1 MDTFDLKAYLKENY
15 LFEEDTNI
23 PDNILKLVAKTVN
36 QPVDKVEK
44 IVTGK
49 EEVTEEEL
57 NEVGTMTAITI
68 AGLIPAA
75 MEAIGGLSNWIARN
89 TGKNPQQ
96 IAKLKKINKAIEEKE
111 EYIKKLDK
119 KDSKKEFIERDRLK
133 KLIKQRDDEWGSDFG
148 QWMKK
153 KGHDL
158 HHVYT
163 WPIRKLLQGISLI
176 KRFFKKDS
184 KLKDPKYREKVAN
197 VLYAI
202 TMAIVAGVG
211 ILSHLGHLH
220 GVAAVS
226 TTIADGVKEGK
237 SIKDIVKA
245 IDLAI

>member
-57 NEVGTMTAITI
+57 NEVVMTAITI
-68 AGLIPAA
+68 AGLIPTI

-89 TGKNPQQ
+89 TGNS
-96 IAKLKKINKAIEEKE
+96 EKE
-111 EYIKKLDK
+111 WAQLRKMNDLIEKKKELVKKLDK
-119 KDSKKEFIERDRLK
+119 ANDKKNEDKQRRILAQ
-133 KLIKQRDDEWGSDFG
+133 LIKDRDNRFGSDFG
-148 QWMKK
+148 QWMKSA
-153 KGHDL
+153 GHKL
-158 HHVYT
+158 HKTYV
-163 WPIRKLLQGISLI
+163 WPIKKLLQGIA
-176 KRFFKKDS
+176 FFQKKGS
-184 KLKDPKYREKVAN
+184 RLKDPIFRERVAN
-197 VLYAI
+197 ILYAA
-202 TMAIVAGVG
+202 TMAGIAGIG
-211 ILSHLGHLH
+211 ILSHLGHLN

-237 SIKDIVKA
+237 SIADIIKG
-245 IDLAI
+245 IGLLI

>member
-1 MDTFDLKAYLKENY
+1 MDTFDLKKYLTENY

-57 NEVGTMTAITI
+57 NEAVMAAVTI
-68 AGLIPAA
+68 VGLIPTM

-133 KLIKQRDDEWGSDFG
+133 KLIKLRDDTWGSDFG
-148 QWMKK
+148 QWIKS
-153 KGHDL
+153 KGHKL
-158 HHVYT
+158 HKAYV
-163 WPIRKLLQGISLI
+163 WPIKKLLQGIA
-176 KRFFKKDS
+176 FFQKKGS
-184 KLKDPKYREKVAN
+184 KLKDPKHREKVAN
-197 VLYAI
+197 MLYAI
-202 TMAIVAGVG
+202 TMAMVAGIGV
-211 ILSHLGHLH
+211 LSHLGHLH
-220 GVAAVS
+220 GVTAVS
-226 TTIADGVKEGK
+226 ITIADGVKEGK
-237 SIKDIVKA
+237 SIADIVKS
-245 IDLAI
+245 IDLDT

>member
-57 NEVGTMTAITI
+57 NEAVMTAVTI
-68 AGLIPAA
+68 VSLIPTM

-89 TGKNPQQ
+89 TGKS
-96 IAKLKKINKAIEEKE
+96 EKE
-111 EYIKKLDK
+111 WAQLRKMNDLIEKKKELVKKLDK
-119 KDSKKEFIERDRLK
+119 ANDRKNEDNQRRILAQ
-133 KLIKQRDDEWGSDFG
+133 LIKDRDNRFGSDFG
-148 QWMKK
+148 QWMKSA
-153 KGHDL
+153 GHKL
-158 HHVYT
+158 HKVYV
-163 WPIRKLLQGISLI
+163 WPIKKLLQGIA
-176 KRFFKKDS
+176 FFKKDS

-220 GVAAVS
+220 GVSAVS

>member
-96 IAKLKKINKAIEEKE
+96 IN
-111 EYIKKLDK
+111 
-119 KDSKKEFIERDRLK
+119 
-133 KLIKQRDDEWGSDFG
+133 
-148 QWMKK
+148 
-153 KGHDL
+153 
-158 HHVYT
+158 
-163 WPIRKLLQGISLI
+163 
-176 KRFFKKDS
+176 
-184 KLKDPKYREKVAN
+184 
-197 VLYAI
+197 
-202 TMAIVAGVG
+202 
-211 ILSHLGHLH
+211 
-220 GVAAVS
+220 
-226 TTIADGVKEGK
+226 
-237 SIKDIVKA
+237 
-245 IDLAI
+245 

>member
-57 NEVGTMTAITI
+57 NEVVMTAVTI
-68 AGLIPAA
+68 VGLIPTM

-133 KLIKQRDDEWGSDFG
+133 KLIKLRDDEWGSDFG

-153 KGHDL
+153 YAHKL

-163 WPIRKLLQGISLI
+163 WPIRKLLQGIAFVQS
-176 KRFFKKDS
+176 FFKKDS

-197 VLYAI
+197 ILYAI
-202 TMAIVAGVG
+202 TMAGVAGAG
-211 ILSHLGHLH
+211 ILSHLGHLN

-226 TTIADGVKEGK
+226 ATIADGVKEGK
-237 SIKDIVKA
+237 SIADIVKG
-245 IDLAI
+245 IGLLI

>member
-57 NEVGTMTAITI
+57 NEVVMTAITI
-68 AGLIPAA
+68 AGLLPTI

-89 TGKNPQQ
+89 TGKS
-96 IAKLKKINKAIEEKE
+96 EKE
-111 EYIKKLDK
+111 WAQLRKMNDLIEKKKELVKKLDK
-119 KDSKKEFIERDRLK
+119 ANDRKNEDNQRRILAQ
-133 KLIKQRDDEWGSDFG
+133 LIKDRDNRFGSDFG
-148 QWMKK
+148 QWMKSA
-153 KGHDL
+153 GHKL
-158 HHVYT
+158 HKVYV
-163 WPIRKLLQGISLI
+163 WPIKKLLQGIA
-176 KRFFKKDS
+176 FFKKDS

-220 GVAAVS
+220 GVASVS

-237 SIKDIVKA
+237 SIADIVKA

>member
-57 NEVGTMTAITI
+57 NEAVMTAVTI
-68 AGLIPAA
+68 VGLIPTM
-75 MEAIGGLSNWIARN
+75 MEAIGGLSNWITRN

-133 KLIKQRDDEWGSDFG
+133 KLIKLRDDTWGSDFG
-148 QWMKK
+148 QWMKSA
-153 KGHDL
+153 GHKL
-158 HHVYT
+158 HKAYV
-163 WPIRKLLQGISLI
+163 WPIKKLLQGIA
-176 KRFFKKDS
+176 FFQKKGS
-184 KLKDPKYREKVAN
+184 RLKDPKYREKVAN

-237 SIKDIVKA
+237 SIADIIKG
-245 IDLAI
+245 IGLLI